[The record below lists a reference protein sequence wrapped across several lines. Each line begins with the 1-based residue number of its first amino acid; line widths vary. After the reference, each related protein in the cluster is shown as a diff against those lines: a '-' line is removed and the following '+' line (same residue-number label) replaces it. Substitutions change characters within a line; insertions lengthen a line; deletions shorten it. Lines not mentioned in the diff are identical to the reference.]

1 MIFLVS
7 VTVATDTIEHAA
19 EIADDRLGN
28 VTKDYGFEYTLGHP
42 VVAEGLPMPFEAYTD
57 EELLTMTKTEFEALV
72 GNDVNEMT
80 RDQLRI
86 AVLRLSDP
94 PEKL

>member
-1 MIFLVS
+1 MIFLIS
-7 VTVATDTIEHAA
+7 VTVSTDTIENASK
-19 EIADDRLGN
+19 IANDRLGN
-28 VTKDYGFEYTLGHP
+28 VTKDYGFEYTLGYP

-57 EELLTMTKTEFEALV
+57 EELLTMTKHEFEELV

-86 AVLRLSDP
+86 ALLRLTDP
-94 PEKL
+94 PEN